1 MIDDVLRTVTDE
13 QGQVVVQRGTP
24 MGAEVTRILLAD
36 DHTLYREGL
45 RALFSHWDDFE
56 IVAEAE
62 NGAEAV
68 ELCRIHQPDIVLMD
82 VQMPVMDGVEAT
94 RLIHEEFP
102 QIDIVMLTMTIEES
116 SLFES
121 IKYGA
126 RGYILKDMPARQ
138 LGDRLRGVVKGEAV
152 LSGPV
157 TARILEEFS
166 RIHESGAQQQQ
177 SDALSASLTESEAE
191 ILRLVARGLSNEE
204 IAAELYMSEGA
215 VKKKLSALLTKL
227 HINNRI
233 QAAAYAVRVGLAD

>member
-1 MIDDVLRTVTDE
+1 
-13 QGQVVVQRGTP
+13 
-24 MGAEVTRILLAD
+24 MGAKVARILLVD

-56 IVAEAE
+56 IIAEAE
-62 NGAEAV
+62 NGAEAL
-68 ELCRIHQPDIVLMD
+68 ELCRSLQPDIVLMD

-94 RLIHEEFP
+94 RLIHQEFP

-121 IKYGA
+121 IRWGA

-138 LGDRLRGVVKGEAV
+138 LGDRLRGVVRGEAA

-157 TARILEEFS
+157 AARVLEEFT
-166 RIHESGAQQQQ
+166 RLHDSGTSTQKDDSLPAN
-177 SDALSASLTESEAE
+177 LTEQEAE

-204 IAAELYMSEGA
+204 IAAQLYMSEGA
-215 VKKKLSALLTKL
+215 VKKKLSSLLSKL

-233 QAAAYAVRVGLAD
+233 QAAAYAVRSGIAD